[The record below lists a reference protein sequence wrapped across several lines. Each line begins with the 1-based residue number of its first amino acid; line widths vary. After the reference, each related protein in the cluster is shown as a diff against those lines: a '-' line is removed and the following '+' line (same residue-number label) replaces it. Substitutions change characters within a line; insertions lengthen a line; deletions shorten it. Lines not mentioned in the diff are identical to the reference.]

1 MVTDIALLI
10 VGLVLLAIGADV
22 LVRGG
27 SSLARHLGLTPLV
40 VGLTVVAFGTS
51 APEMV
56 VSVGGAA
63 MGRGDIAIGNVVGSN
78 IFNVGFILGL
88 AAITSPLV
96 IKLGV
101 LKLDAPVMI
110 GVSMIGFAIAS
121 SVAVSRVEGAL
132 LVSLLIGY
140 TVWSVRLAKK
150 QASATVEHEFEAGL
164 PQPTRSLGK
173 DWLLIVAGLV
183 LLIVG
188 SNFLL
193 DSAVSLAKAGGIS
206 DAVIGLTIVAAGTSM
221 PELASTL
228 AAALR
233 KQSDI
238 AIGNI
243 VGSNIFNIL
252 GILGLSALVK
262 PLSAPALQPLDFW
275 VMIILA
281 VVMLPLLWTGRTMQR
296 WEGGLLLCG
305 YIGYVWMRWPT

>member
-1 MVTDIALLI
+1 MIIDILLLI

-63 MGRGDIAIGNVVGSN
+63 RGSGDIAIGNVVGSN

-88 AAITSPLV
+88 AALCSPLIV
-96 IKLGV
+96 KLGV
-101 LKLDAPVMI
+101 LKLDVPIMI
-110 GVSMIGFAIAS
+110 GVSVLGMGIVSTG
-121 SVAVSRVEGAL
+121 VVSRLEGF
-132 LVSLLIGY
+132 LLILILTAY

-150 QASATVEHEFEAGL
+150 QSTVDIEQEFEQGI
-164 PQPTRSLGK
+164 PKPTRSVRK
-173 DWLLIVAGLV
+173 DWLLIAGGLA
-183 LLIVG
+183 LLLVG
-188 SNFLL
+188 SNLML
-193 DSAVSLAKAGGIS
+193 ESAISLARAAEIS

-243 VGSNIFNIL
+243 LGSNIFNIL
-252 GILGLSALVK
+252 GILGLSSLVK
-262 PLSAPALQPLDFW
+262 PLNASGIQPSDLW
-275 VMIILA
+275 VMIALS
-281 VVMLPLLWTGRTMQR
+281 VVALPLLWTGRTMQR
-296 WEGGLLLCG
+296 WEGALLLCG
-305 YIGYVWMRWPT
+305 YIGYVWARWPT

>member
-1 MVTDIALLI
+1 MIVDITLLI
-10 VGLVLLAIGADV
+10 VGLVLLATGADV

-63 MGRGDIAIGNVVGSN
+63 MGSGDIAIGNVVGSN

-88 AAITSPLV
+88 AALSSPLIV
-96 IKLGV
+96 KLGV
-101 LKLDAPVMI
+101 LKLDVPVMI
-110 GVSMIGFAIAS
+110 GVSILGFGIVS
-121 SVAVSRVEGAL
+121 SGTVSRLDGTILIL
-132 LVSLLIGY
+132 LLAGY

-150 QASATVEHEFEAGL
+150 QVTADIEQEFEEGI
-164 PQPTRSLGK
+164 PKPTRSVRK
-173 DWLLIVAGLV
+173 DWLLIVGGLV
-183 LLIVG
+183 LLMVG
-188 SNFLL
+188 SNLLL
-193 DSAVSLAKAGGIS
+193 DSAINLARAAEIS

-252 GILGLSALVK
+252 GILGLSSLVK
-262 PLSAPALQPLDFW
+262 PLNSSALQPSDLW
-275 VMIILA
+275 VMVAFA
-281 VVMLPLLWTGRTMQR
+281 VVVLPLLWTGRTMQR

-305 YIGYVWMRWPT
+305 YIGYVWLRWPA